1 MRFLLFIPLLF
12 FVPSTRGGVPQ
23 MDQSNWVSL
32 KNGGE
37 VGRYFRKKDIIYV
50 HVNGMVQQALKNADV
65 TSFKVNKIHSD
76 YARDKNNIWFV
87 SEIKKVDTATW
98 VILDSSYNKDKR
110 NVYYG
115 NRTLNKANPKTF
127 KVIRS
132 QSPGWGA
139 DDRAVY
145 SEWFELEASDP
156 KTFEFIQGPFSKDKG
171 NVYYN
176 QNRLESADPKT
187 FMIIAGNVARD
198 KNYIY
203 AFGKRMPAYIDK
215 PSVRVPGDG
224 YIYDKNGRYHLYQ
237 GEWIKTELK

>member
-1 MRFLLFIPLLF
+1 MKMRLLMRFLLFIPLLF

-98 VILDSSYNKDKR
+98 VILDSSYCLL
-110 NVYYG
+110 Y
-115 NRTLNKANPKTF
+115 T
-127 KVIRS
+127 
-132 QSPGWGA
+132 SP
-139 DDRAVY
+139 
-145 SEWFELEASDP
+145 SP
-156 KTFEFIQGPFSKDKG
+156 
-171 NVYYN
+171 
-176 QNRLESADPKT
+176 
-187 FMIIAGNVARD
+187 RD
-198 KNYIY
+198 QR
-203 AFGKRMPAYIDK
+203 GSRMPSSA
-215 PSVRVPGDG
+215 
-224 YIYDKNGRYHLYQ
+224 
-237 GEWIKTELK
+237 